1 MNPFPES
8 FLKYYHG
15 KLDINV
21 HYHMHEVP
29 NRREPHD
36 VTHRDQDIQRHCRTW
51 LQNGMCNQP
60 GVCRRLHV
68 DRKTIRCKYQS
79 KCNRNPCPFGHSD
92 VDPPKKKTKKA
103 EKEKTKEEKAEKE
116 KAEKEKAEKEKEKV
130 EKEKAE
136 KEKAENEK
144 VKKEKVEKEKA
155 EKEKAEKEKA
165 EKEKAE
171 KEKAEKEKAEKAE
184 KEKADREKAAE
195 EEEAGEVEDDV
206 A

>member
-21 HYHMHEVP
+21 HYHMDEVP

-36 VTHRDQDIQRHCRTW
+36 VTHRDQEFQRHCRTW
-51 LQNGMCNQP
+51 LRKGMCNQP
-60 GVCRRLHV
+60 GVCRRLHI

-92 VDPPKKKTKKA
+92 DDPPKKRTKKA

-116 KAEKEKAEKEKEKV
+116 KAEKEKAEKEK
-130 EKEKAE
+130 
-136 KEKAENEK
+136 
-144 VKKEKVEKEKA
+144 VEKEKA
-155 EKEKAEKEKA
+155 EKEKAEKA
-165 EKEKAE
+165 Q
-171 KEKAEKEKAEKAE
+171 
-184 KEKADREKAAE
+184 KEKADREKAAG